1 MTDLIEYTVLP
12 GDTFYSISRKFNVSP
27 ELLRLANPEIVLP
40 DSITVGLMIRIPY
53 SAGVRKVINVNGF
66 TCCDIPTQALNER
79 LPYLSWLSPL
89 SYIVQPDGTLI
100 AQDDTAL
107 IQAAREAGV
116 GPMMVIS
123 NTDETGAYSTDL
135 AHAIL
140 ISPAAQ
146 YTLLNET
153 LRYLQAKEYY
163 GLIIDFEYIEPA
175 DYGQYANF
183 LQAISERLRVLG
195 YITAVTVRLNAI
207 TQQRERLNEA
217 IQYIE
222 FARFVNYIII
232 MNNECLPADETMLDE
247 LQDALEYAT
256 NKFSSQ
262 ILLLGMPNCCN
273 DWQMISPTEGIPRS
287 LSLMEAGALRQS
299 MNVEVQFDPQLHT
312 PYFEYIDVTGVHHV
326 ICSNGVEG
334 VRETLQLIDD
344 YNLCGPSY
352 WKICMY
358 TLDSFQATAVMFEIR
373 KPLAS
378 T

>member
-1 MTDLIEYTVLP
+1 MIEYTVQP

-40 DSITVGLMIRIPY
+40 DSISVGLIIRIPY
-53 SAGVRKVINVNGF
+53 AAGVRTVINVNGF
-66 TCCDIPTQALNER
+66 SFCDIPTQALDER

-89 SYIVQPDGTLI
+89 SYIVQPDGSLI
-100 AQDDTAL
+100 ARDDTAL
-107 IQAAREAGV
+107 IQAARKAGV

-123 NTDETGAYSTDL
+123 NTDDTGAYSTAL
-135 AHAIL
+135 AHDIL
-140 ISPAAQ
+140 VNPSAQ
-146 YTLLNET
+146 YMILNEI
-153 LRYLQAKEYY
+153 LRYLKEKEYY
-163 GLIIDFEYIEPA
+163 GLIIDFEYTEPSE
-175 DYGQYANF
+175 YSQYAKF

-232 MNNECLPADETMLDE
+232 MNNECLPADGTMLDE

-256 NKFSSQ
+256 NKFPSQ
-262 ILLLGMPNCCN
+262 MLLLGMPSCCN

-287 LSLMEAGALRQS
+287 LSLMEAGILRQS
-299 MNVEVQFDPQLHT
+299 MNADVQFDPQLHT
-312 PYFEYIDVTGVHHV
+312 PYFEYVDATGTHHV
-326 ICSNGVEG
+326 ICSNGAQG
-334 VRETLQLIDD
+334 ARETLQLIED
-344 YNLCGPSY
+344 YNLCGASY

-358 TLDSFQATAVMFEIR
+358 NLESFQATAVMFEIR
-373 KPLAS
+373 KPLAI